1 MKESVL
7 ANKAMDFA
15 INIVELHKEL
25 VGKKKEREMAGQI
38 KRSGT
43 AIGALLCEAKFAESS
58 ADFVH
63 KMKIALKECHET
75 DYWLNL
81 LHKTNYIDDK
91 QFEEFEQLN
100 VELRKMLISSIN
112 TMNNNEK

>member
-1 MKESVL
+1 MKDSIL

-15 INIVELHKEL
+15 VKIVELHKEL
-25 VGKKKEREMAGQI
+25 VYKKKEREMAGQI

-63 KMKIALKECHET
+63 KMRIALKECHEL
-75 DYWLNL
+75 Y
-81 LHKTNYIDDK
+81 
-91 QFEEFEQLN
+91 
-100 VELRKMLISSIN
+100 
-112 TMNNNEK
+112 